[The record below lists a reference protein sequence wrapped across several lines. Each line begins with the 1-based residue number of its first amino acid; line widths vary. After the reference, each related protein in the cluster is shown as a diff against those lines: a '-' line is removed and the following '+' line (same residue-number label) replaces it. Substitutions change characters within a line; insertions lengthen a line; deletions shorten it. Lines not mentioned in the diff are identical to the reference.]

1 MEDTV
6 YTYDGENVS
15 EKEYI
20 QKLGF
25 AGYEDIFDK
34 ILNANKEK
42 QKIEYLYLIQLF
54 DYNCPTCTSG
64 VTKVF
69 VEDIEAFAKTYQNIE
84 KDTDRIERFLKSK
97 AGEIITDYYSDDP
110 SLNIVQR
117 FNVDDLGHTQSWKRD
132 AEISIENGYGWPS
145 EYTFGMLALEI
156 RWIKLQDRYY
166 KLVKPYGRDCYEKA
180 DYEVL
185 NQKRDIHVYGNP
197 FWITDGTRLESYV
210 WQVADIFDSEEAMN
224 EDRKQL
230 AERSLSEEQINRV
243 FADIPGDAG

>member
-6 YTYDGENVS
+6 YTYDGEFVT

-25 AGYEDIFDK
+25 EGYEEVFDK
-34 ILNANKEK
+34 IINSKKEEH
-42 QKIEYLYLIQLF
+42 KIEYLYLIQLF
-54 DYNCPTCTSG
+54 DYNCPSCTSG

-69 VEDIEAFAKTYQNIE
+69 VEDIEEFAKTYQSME
-84 KDTDRIERFLKSK
+84 KDVNRVERFLKSK
-97 AGEIITDYYSDDP
+97 AGEIITDYYSDDT
-110 SLNIVQR
+110 SLNIVQK

-132 AEISIENGYGWPS
+132 VDISIENGYGWPS
-145 EYTFGMLALEI
+145 EYTFGLLALEI
-156 RWIKLQDRYY
+156 CWIKLQGKYY
-166 KLVKPYGRDCYEKA
+166 KLVKTYGRDCYIKS
-180 DYEVL
+180 DYDV
-185 NQKRDIHVYGNP
+185 QKIDIHVFGNP
-197 FWITDGTRLESYV
+197 FWINDGTRLESYV

-224 EDRKQL
+224 VDRSQL